1 MPTESKPKRAPR
13 RKTGS
18 GNGSAVH
25 ASAAEASRT
34 ATVPGKYRIVSL
46 DGGGIRT
53 LISLGILKRLEQ
65 ERPGFLSEVHLLAG
79 TSAGALSAL
88 IIAAA
93 RDPVEGLE
101 QARNVWFS
109 PGLFDIPLTN
119 QLGALIGQKALTPN
133 EPMARALTQILGD
146 KTLGHLQRHVI
157 IPAFQVD
164 DRNPDEDLRGWRP
177 RVFHNLPG
185 DKFVKKGEF
194 LVDLAMRSSAMP
206 VISPLYQGYVD
217 GGLFANNPTLAA
229 VAQALYA
236 KVTTREDLLVLS
248 LGTGDSV
255 DYLEGYNED
264 WGWSK
269 WMMDAKQPMAFVN
282 ASIEANVE
290 AIEFQTQMLLP
301 PGSNLRVDPLVPF
314 NLGSSV
320 EQQVATMDRVVKR
333 FDLSKALA
341 WVDESGWM
349 PPRRP
354 RRGNVAVSQAAETA
368 PR

>member
-1 MPTESKPKRAPR
+1 MATEPKPKRASR
-13 RKTGS
+13 RKKTP
-18 GNGSAVH
+18 GNGSAAH
-25 ASAAEASRT
+25 GNGGAEAAPAAGS
-34 ATVPGKYRIVSL
+34 GKYRIISL

-53 LISLGILKRLEQ
+53 LLSLGIIKRIEQ
-65 ERPGFLSEVHLLAG
+65 ERPGFLAETHLLAG

-93 RDPVEGLE
+93 RDPLQGLE

-109 PGLFDIPLTN
+109 PGLFDIPVSN
-119 QLGALIGQKALTPN
+119 QLGALVGQKALTPN
-133 EPMARALTQILGD
+133 EPMARALTNVLGD
-146 KTLGHLQRHVI
+146 KTLGDLRRHVI
-157 IPAFQVD
+157 IPAFQLD

-185 DKFVKKGEF
+185 DTFVNMGEF
-194 LVDLAMRSSAMP
+194 LVDLALRSSAMP
-206 VISPLYQGYVD
+206 VISPLYQGYAD

-236 KVTTREDLLVLS
+236 KVTTREELLVLS

-264 WGWSK
+264 WGWRK
-269 WMMDAKQPMAFVN
+269 WIMDARQPMAFIN

-301 PGSNLRVDPLVPF
+301 KGSTRRVDPLVPF

-333 FDLSKALA
+333 FDLSKTLA

-349 PPRRP
+349 PSRRP
-354 RRGNVAVSQAAETA
+354 RRAGAAVSEASA